1 MGIKRV
7 KGRCI
12 LYGRIVRM
20 SYASIVK
27 AEKIAREIEW
37 LEYEREYNKKKV
49 EEDFKNLMGRL
60 KNEKS
65 EFEKVMEV
73 LKVEKVLLKRN
84 WADMEEEGDTMGW

>member
-1 MGIKRV
+1 MT
-7 KGRCI
+7 
-12 LYGRIVRM
+12 GRIVRM

-49 EEDFKNLMGRL
+49 EEDFVNLMGRL
-60 KNEKS
+60 KSEKSEKS